1 MTPRV
6 TCLIALVCIVL
17 GDCGLAGA
25 DEKTP
30 PLQDE
35 YEALIARY
43 RSGDAGAA
51 STLAAWPPAEVRRLA
66 RGLDC
71 FHRSRCEAAAVLQI
85 ESAARSFDAGRFD
98 YAAAE
103 VTTGGEI
110 VATLAARSPG
120 QMPPET
126 SEFLVRWFLAA
137 GNLSQRYGL
146 HADAFALYTAALD
159 VRPKDASA
167 VLARAT
173 AIEASV
179 LPDGFGGVLLS
190 EDVLRP
196 LLGYMPGQPVASG
209 LDERVG
215 DPASPD
221 HVRGLRVLAR
231 EYRAVLD
238 ADATSDEA
246 RLRLGRVLAD
256 GGHRDEALAEL
267 QRAAAGR
274 DPFVVG
280 LAHLCLGRLAE
291 TPEEAARWY
300 RAATDDDPSLR
311 PAWLGLSEAAWR
323 MHDRAGA
330 RTALEHA
337 FADDDS
343 RLTSWVEYHFG
354 RGRGFPEALAALRAR
369 VVKGADGG
377 RPD

>member
-1 MTPRV
+1 M
-6 TCLIALVCIVL
+6 IARAPLLTAVACVALGVCSLVGA
-17 GDCGLAGA
+17 GD
-25 DEKTP
+25 KVP

-43 RSGDAGAA
+43 RSGDAEAP
-51 STLAAWPPAEVRRLA
+51 STLASWPPAEVGRLA
-66 RGLDC
+66 RDLDC
-71 FHRSRCEAAAVLQI
+71 FDRSKCEAAAVLQL
-85 ESAARSFDAGRFD
+85 ESAARSFQRGRLAS
-98 YAAAE
+98 AAAQGA
-103 VTTGGEI
+103 TGGEI
-110 VATLAARSPG
+110 VARLADRSPG
-120 QMPPET
+120 RVARET
-126 SEFLVRWFLAA
+126 SEFLFRWFLAA
-137 GNLSQRYGL
+137 GNLSQGYGL

-159 VRPKDASA
+159 VRPTGASA

-215 DPASPD
+215 DPASTD
-221 HVRGLRVLAR
+221 HVRGLWVLAR

-256 GGHRDEALAEL
+256 GGHRDEARAEL

-369 VVKGADGG
+369 VVKGADQG